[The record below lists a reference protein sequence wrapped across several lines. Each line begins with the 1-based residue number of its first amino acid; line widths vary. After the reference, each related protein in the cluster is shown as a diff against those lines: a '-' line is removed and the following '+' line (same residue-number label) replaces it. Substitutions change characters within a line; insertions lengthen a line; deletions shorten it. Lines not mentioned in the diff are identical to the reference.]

1 MSSDSSS
8 NANLKLGIG
17 PLYVASKEGAIYEEK
32 YGREIKDLG
41 VSDLLVAVIDG
52 GSINLSFCA
61 WLCKECVCAAFGTW
75 RQPGGRLKNLDVNE
89 IRASC
94 RS

>member
-1 MSSDSSS
+1 MSSDSSN

-17 PLYVASKEGAIYEEK
+17 PLYVASKKGAIYEEK

-52 GSINLSFCA
+52 GS
-61 WLCKECVCAAFGTW
+61 
-75 RQPGGRLKNLDVNE
+75 
-89 IRASC
+89 
-94 RS
+94 